1 MTKIK
6 GKERLSKKSTM
17 ILVQEIVDRMNAE
30 KSLCEAMEG
39 DYAHAY
45 ENIKAREKR
54 GSMDKS
60 GLWPVKSL

>member
-1 MTKIK
+1 
-6 GKERLSKKSTM
+6 M